1 MGFRKDFLWGGAV
14 AAHQL
19 EGAYDRDGKGLSIMD
34 VVTGGDVNTRRRITG
49 EILKGENYPNHE
61 AIDFYDYYKE
71 DIRLFAEMGFKCFR
85 TSIAW
90 TRIFPNGD
98 EEQPNEAGLKFYDDM
113 FDECLKYGIE
123 PVITLSHFEMPL
135 HLVQEYGGWRN
146 RKLIDFFVKFAV
158 TCFERYKDK
167 VKYWMTFN
175 EINNQADIGD
185 GFMLYANSGIIIKP
199 EENAEE
205 LMYQASHYEL
215 VASAEAIKAGHE
227 INPKFQI
234 GCMIAMCPIYP
245 ATCRP
250 EDILQA
256 EKAMQKR
263 YYYTDVHVKGEYPVN
278 ILKYWERKDLKID
291 VTEEDL
297 AVLKQGCV
305 DYIGFSYYMSFCTK
319 AEPDNPEYDYRGEK
333 DRIKNQ
339 YVKASEWGW
348 QIDPIGLRY
357 SLNWFT
363 DRYKVP
369 LFIVE
374 NGFGAYDT
382 LEEDGSIHDP
392 YRVEYLQHHIS
403 EMKKAEEEA
412 AEIEAYDAEGNPIL
426 KKKKKRKSKKKKTQK
441 PEEVN
446 IVKEL
451 LSLIIYIG
459 IVVLICYFILNFVGC
474 RSKVDG
480 SSMNPTLEDKDN
492 LWVDKLS
499 YTFGDPKRFDVV
511 IFNYDENTTYVKR
524 IIGLPGETVRI
535 DQNGNIYINGKL
547 LKENYGKETMLNNG
561 RAGSDVYLGSDE
573 YFVLGDNRN
582 NSIDSRWSDVGNVSR
597 EDIVG
602 KVVLRIYPF
611 KSFGLIK

>member
-227 INPKFQI
+227 INPEFQI
-234 GCMIAMCPIYP
+234 GC
-245 ATCRP
+245 
-250 EDILQA
+250 
-256 EKAMQKR
+256 
-263 YYYTDVHVKGEYPVN
+263 
-278 ILKYWERKDLKID
+278 KI
-291 VTEEDL
+291 
-297 AVLKQGCV
+297 
-305 DYIGFSYYMSFCTK
+305 
-319 AEPDNPEYDYRGEK
+319 
-333 DRIKNQ
+333 
-339 YVKASEWGW
+339 
-348 QIDPIGLRY
+348 
-357 SLNWFT
+357 
-363 DRYKVP
+363 
-369 LFIVE
+369 
-374 NGFGAYDT
+374 
-382 LEEDGSIHDP
+382 
-392 YRVEYLQHHIS
+392 
-403 EMKKAEEEA
+403 
-412 AEIEAYDAEGNPIL
+412 
-426 KKKKKRKSKKKKTQK
+426 
-441 PEEVN
+441 
-446 IVKEL
+446 
-451 LSLIIYIG
+451 
-459 IVVLICYFILNFVGC
+459 
-474 RSKVDG
+474 
-480 SSMNPTLEDKDN
+480 
-492 LWVDKLS
+492 
-499 YTFGDPKRFDVV
+499 
-511 IFNYDENTTYVKR
+511 
-524 IIGLPGETVRI
+524 
-535 DQNGNIYINGKL
+535 
-547 LKENYGKETMLNNG
+547 G
-561 RAGSDVYLGSDE
+561 RAHV
-573 YFVLGDNRN
+573 
-582 NSIDSRWSDVGNVSR
+582 
-597 EDIVG
+597 
-602 KVVLRIYPF
+602 
-611 KSFGLIK
+611 

>member
-34 VVTGGDVNTRRRITG
+34 VVTNGDVNTRRRITG

-185 GFMLYANSGIIIKP
+185 GFMLYANSGIVVKP
-199 EENAEE
+199 EENVEE

-215 VASAEAIKAGHE
+215 VASAEAIKAGHK
-227 INPKFQI
+227 INPEFQI

-319 AEPDNPEYDYRGEK
+319 SRNQTIRNMTTAE
-333 DRIKNQ
+333 
-339 YVKASEWGW
+339 
-348 QIDPIGLRY
+348 
-357 SLNWFT
+357 
-363 DRYKVP
+363 
-369 LFIVE
+369 
-374 NGFGAYDT
+374 
-382 LEEDGSIHDP
+382 
-392 YRVEYLQHHIS
+392 
-403 EMKKAEEEA
+403 
-412 AEIEAYDAEGNPIL
+412 
-426 KKKKKRKSKKKKTQK
+426 
-441 PEEVN
+441 
-446 IVKEL
+446 
-451 LSLIIYIG
+451 
-459 IVVLICYFILNFVGC
+459 
-474 RSKVDG
+474 
-480 SSMNPTLEDKDN
+480 
-492 LWVDKLS
+492 
-499 YTFGDPKRFDVV
+499 
-511 IFNYDENTTYVKR
+511 KR
-524 IIGLPGETVRI
+524 I
-535 DQNGNIYINGKL
+535 
-547 LKENYGKETMLNNG
+547 
-561 RAGSDVYLGSDE
+561 A
-573 YFVLGDNRN
+573 
-582 NSIDSRWSDVGNVSR
+582 
-597 EDIVG
+597 
-602 KVVLRIYPF
+602 
-611 KSFGLIK
+611 

>member
-250 EDILQA
+250 EDILRHPARRRSCHSQPRRRA
-256 EKAMQKR
+256 RVPPGQR
-263 YYYTDVHVKGEYPVN
+263 LPVPQ
-278 ILKYWERKDLKID
+278 R
-291 VTEEDL
+291 
-297 AVLKQGCV
+297 
-305 DYIGFSYYMSFCTK
+305 
-319 AEPDNPEYDYRGEK
+319 
-333 DRIKNQ
+333 
-339 YVKASEWGW
+339 
-348 QIDPIGLRY
+348 
-357 SLNWFT
+357 
-363 DRYKVP
+363 
-369 LFIVE
+369 
-374 NGFGAYDT
+374 
-382 LEEDGSIHDP
+382 
-392 YRVEYLQHHIS
+392 
-403 EMKKAEEEA
+403 
-412 AEIEAYDAEGNPIL
+412 
-426 KKKKKRKSKKKKTQK
+426 
-441 PEEVN
+441 
-446 IVKEL
+446 
-451 LSLIIYIG
+451 
-459 IVVLICYFILNFVGC
+459 
-474 RSKVDG
+474 
-480 SSMNPTLEDKDN
+480 
-492 LWVDKLS
+492 
-499 YTFGDPKRFDVV
+499 
-511 IFNYDENTTYVKR
+511 
-524 IIGLPGETVRI
+524 LPG
-535 DQNGNIYINGKL
+535 
-547 LKENYGKETMLNNG
+547 
-561 RAGSDVYLGSDE
+561 A
-573 YFVLGDNRN
+573 
-582 NSIDSRWSDVGNVSR
+582 
-597 EDIVG
+597 
-602 KVVLRIYPF
+602 
-611 KSFGLIK
+611 